1 MNQRNGSTLKAIGS
15 RRNRTTERPKQRLV
29 DFLHIRADYDCA
41 LLGAFGFSTEFIKRK
56 TGLSP
61 GQVSYRLNKAEI
73 KRSEF
78 RNGESVYADMVLRNL
93 RPVCQ
98 DKLMKH
104 LYEVT
109 PPRIGESAGLRKVA

>member
-1 MNQRNGSTLKAIGS
+1 MSNQTQSTNGH
-15 RRNRTTERPKQRLV
+15 RHNRKSERPKQRLV

-41 LLGAFGFSTEFIKRK
+41 MLGAFGFSTEFIKRK

-61 GQVSYRLNKAEI
+61 GQVTYRLNKAEI

-98 DKLMKH
+98 QKLLKH
-104 LYEVT
+104 LYDVT
-109 PPRIGESAGLRKVA
+109 PPRTGESAGLKTVAA